1 MASEARPFGWALRK
15 NGSCLAHLEVDC
27 GITVNPFRVCCPSGS
42 FCLHD
47 KNVACCPSEPKC
59 HGALEAKPFCANS
72 TWDLYYNGGYF
83 CCEQGATAFAKEGG
97 GSDGCAIPGYHLQ
110 SGEQKVPIIA
120 SASGNLCLTAS
131 SSTIPTPTS
140 TSTPT
145 FHSSGTD
152 APTQATSKSSNTST
166 GAIAGG
172 VVGGVVGAAI
182 IAGLLW
188 FLIRRSRRKQQTPKF
203 QTQLKPMQLW
213 QQPWQHY
220 QTRPELDSNRVVEL
234 ENSRSSQPQVELP

>member
-27 GITVNPFRVCCPSGS
+27 GIT
-42 FCLHD
+42 
-47 KNVACCPSEPKC
+47 C

-120 SASGNLCLTAS
+120 SASGK
-131 SSTIPTPTS
+131 SST
-140 TSTPT
+140 
-145 FHSSGTD
+145 
-152 APTQATSKSSNTST
+152 ATQE
-166 GAIAGG
+166 IFDMH
-172 VVGGVVGAAI
+172 
-182 IAGLLW
+182 L
-188 FLIRRSRRKQQTPKF
+188 
-203 QTQLKPMQLW
+203 
-213 QQPWQHY
+213 HH
-220 QTRPELDSNRVVEL
+220 
-234 ENSRSSQPQVELP
+234 